1 MMTQALLSVVAF
13 VVVLA
18 LLPWGIKWVQRR
30 AAAGGVAGTGHAGSR
45 IVAAVA
51 VGPQQRVMTIE
62 VGPESARTWI
72 VVGVTPQAITA
83 LHTLPAPVSA
93 PVPPPATDFAH
104 AAASARL
111 QPPDG
116 SGPGATGYPRG

>member
-1 MMTQALLSVVAF
+1 MTQALLSVVAF
-13 VVVLA
+13 IAVLA
-18 LLPWGIKWVQRR
+18 MLPWGIKWVQRR
-30 AAAGGVAGTGHAGSR
+30 AAAGGVAGAGAGHAASR

-83 LHTLPAPVSA
+83 LHTLPAPA
-93 PVPPPATDFAH
+93 VPASGFAQAT
-104 AAASARL
+104 AAARL
-111 QPPDG
+111 QQSHAPAEPG
-116 SGPGATGYPRG
+116 RTGGPHA

>member
-13 VVVLA
+13 VAVLA
-18 LLPWGIKWVQRR
+18 LLPWAIKWVQRR
-30 AAAGGVAGTGHAGSR
+30 AAAGGVAGTGHATSR

-83 LHTLPAPVSA
+83 LHTLPAP
-93 PVPPPATDFAH
+93 DFAQ
-104 AAASARL
+104 AAAAARL
-111 QPPDG
+111 QQAHDHTEPG
-116 SGPGATGYPRG
+116 RTGGPHA

>member
-13 VVVLA
+13 VAVLA
-18 LLPWGIKWVQRR
+18 LLPWGIRWVQRR
-30 AAAGGVAGTGHAGSR
+30 AAAGGVAGTGHATSR

-83 LHTLPAPVSA
+83 LHTLPAPG
-93 PVPPPATDFAH
+93 VPASDFAQ
-104 AAASARL
+104 ATAEAARL
-111 QPPDG
+111 QQSQALAPG
-116 SGPGATGYPRG
+116 HTGGPHA